1 MMTSL
6 IYQNETGAINE
17 AMSDIMGNIAEM
29 LLGATDDTTW
39 LMGKIAT
46 CQSVL

>member
-29 LLGATDDTTW
+29 LLGVTDDTTW